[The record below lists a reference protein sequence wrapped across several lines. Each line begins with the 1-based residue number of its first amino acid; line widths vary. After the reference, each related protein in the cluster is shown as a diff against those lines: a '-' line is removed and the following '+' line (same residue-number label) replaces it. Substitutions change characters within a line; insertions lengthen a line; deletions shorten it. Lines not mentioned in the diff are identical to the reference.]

1 LYVVT
6 TDNSAAAPGL
16 FYTHLHNTIGRRSD
30 IETPLTPHELHLFS
44 HILWQL
50 GSGQGSRTLRQE
62 TLENVCALLQAD
74 FAASCIWSSLSN
86 TSRHGVSWNIDD
98 KAMREHASTWQY
110 IDPIT
115 PLLRAKQRPT
125 LVDEVMPARELYK
138 TPFYQHFL
146 KPCGM
151 HHGVNVYFI
160 REGEDVGDLRIWR
173 AKGAPPFGQ
182 RELALLQLLE
192 PWFAR
197 ALPKDDASPALTARE
212 QEVVNLVSKGLG
224 DKEVAR
230 LLNISFT
237 TVRTHLNHALKKLD
251 CANRTELAS
260 RFRH

>member
-1 LYVVT
+1 ME
-6 TDNSAAAPGL
+6 N
-16 FYTHLHNTIGRRSD
+16 
-30 IETPLTPHELHLFS
+30 PLTPNELHLFS

-50 GSGQGSRTLRQE
+50 GSGQGSRALRKE
-62 TLENVCALLQAD
+62 TLENVCALLEAD
-74 FAASCIWSSLSN
+74 FAASCIWSSASN
-86 TSRHGVSWNIDD
+86 TSQQGVSWNIDD
-98 KAMREHASTWQY
+98 NAMRAHASTWQY

-125 LVDEVMPARELYK
+125 LVDEVMSARELYK
-138 TPFYQHFL
+138 TPFYHEFL

-151 HHGVNVYFI
+151 HHGVNVYFL
-160 REGEDVGDLRIWR
+160 RDGEDVGDLRIWR

-182 RELALLQLLE
+182 REIALLQLLE

-197 ALPKDDASPALTARE
+197 ALPKGEASSPLTARE
-212 QEVVNLVSKGLG
+212 LEVVNLVSKGLG

-260 RFRH
+260 RLRH

>member
-1 LYVVT
+1 M
-6 TDNSAAAPGL
+6 
-16 FYTHLHNTIGRRSD
+16 
-30 IETPLTPHELHLFS
+30 
-44 HILWQL
+44 
-50 GSGQGSRTLRQE
+50 
-62 TLENVCALLQAD
+62 LQAD

-182 RELALLQLLE
+182 REIALLQLLE

-197 ALPKDDASPALTARE
+197 ALPKRDASPALTARE

-230 LLNISFT
+230 LLNIS
-237 TVRTHLNHALKKLD
+237 
-251 CANRTELAS
+251 
-260 RFRH
+260 

>member
-1 LYVVT
+1 
-6 TDNSAAAPGL
+6 
-16 FYTHLHNTIGRRSD
+16 
-30 IETPLTPHELHLFS
+30 
-44 HILWQL
+44 
-50 GSGQGSRTLRQE
+50 
-62 TLENVCALLQAD
+62 LQAD

-182 RELALLQLLE
+182 REIALLQLLE

>member
-1 LYVVT
+1 ME
-6 TDNSAAAPGL
+6 
-16 FYTHLHNTIGRRSD
+16 I
-30 IETPLTPHELHLFS
+30 PLTSSELRLFS

-50 GSGQGSRTLRQE
+50 GSGQGSRALRQE

-74 FAASCIWSSLSN
+74 FAASCIWSSASR
-86 TSRHGVSWNIDD
+86 TSRHGVSWNIAE

-115 PLLRAKQRPT
+115 PLLRAKQHPT
-125 LVDEVMPARELYK
+125 LVDEVMPARELFK
-138 TPFYQHFL
+138 TAFYHEFL

-151 HHGVNVYFI
+151 HHGVNVYFL
-160 REGEDVGDLRIWR
+160 RDGDDVGDLRIWR
-173 AKGAPPFGQ
+173 AKDAPPFGQ
-182 RELALLQLLE
+182 REIALLQLLE

-197 ALPKDDASPALTARE
+197 ALPKNEKSPQLTARE
-212 QEVVNLVSKGLG
+212 QEVVSLVCKGLG

-260 RFRH
+260 RLRH

>member
-1 LYVVT
+1 M
-6 TDNSAAAPGL
+6 
-16 FYTHLHNTIGRRSD
+16 
-30 IETPLTPHELHLFS
+30 ETPLTPHELHLFS

-182 RELALLQLLE
+182 REIALLQLLE

-230 LLNISFT
+230 LLNISIT